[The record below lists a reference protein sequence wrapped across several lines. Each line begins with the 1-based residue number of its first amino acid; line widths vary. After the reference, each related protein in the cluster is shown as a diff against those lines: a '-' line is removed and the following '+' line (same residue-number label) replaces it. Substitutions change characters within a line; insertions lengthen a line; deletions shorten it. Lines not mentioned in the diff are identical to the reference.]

1 MLNSNFYI
9 QIIWNPSPIIVPEVW
24 NGGSGGVWF
33 SWSSWM
39 TELLHPF
46 RPLGPPEVCHCHQ
59 VNQKMSSNRRTICF
73 NMKCNSQAGT
83 VYLVYR
89 LRYRLDEAKES

>member
-39 TELLHPF
+39 
-46 RPLGPPEVCHCHQ
+46 
-59 VNQKMSSNRRTICF
+59 
-73 NMKCNSQAGT
+73 
-83 VYLVYR
+83 
-89 LRYRLDEAKES
+89 